1 MHTGK
6 RYTPWEFIKWTKRAI
21 LCMLLLSSIPTVL
34 YAFGWTFIVL
44 PWQPV
49 AIVGTAVA
57 FIVGFKNN
65 ASYNRIWEARQIY
78 GSIINDSRSFAYSV
92 RDALGGKDSEVVRR
106 IIYRHFAWLT
116 AMRFQL
122 REPRAWE
129 NTHSSNND
137 EFRNDRFCIPES
149 ITTLSDEL
157 KPYLNESEHS
167 YILSKKNKATQL
179 TALQS
184 EELAKLRQQGNIND
198 FQWTL
203 LQNSIIKFTDDQGR
217 AERIKNFPY
226 PRNFSSI
233 ATYLLFVFI
242 ILAPFALVGEMD
254 KLGKGSL
261 IEGWSLWLNIPFS
274 ALICWAFHT
283 LDSVGESSVNP
294 FEGTAN
300 DVPITQISRNIEI
313 DLRDMLDETE
323 LPEPILPKRNI
334 VL

>member
-1 MHTGK
+1 ML
-6 RYTPWEFIKWTKRAI
+6 AI
-21 LCMLLLSSIPTVL
+21 AAVPTVL
-34 YAFGWTFIVL
+34 YALGWTFIAL

-65 ASYNRIWEARQIY
+65 ASYNRVWEARQIY
-78 GSIINDSRSFAYSV
+78 GGIINNSRSFAYSL
-92 RDALGGKDSEVVRR
+92 RDALGGKESEDVKR
-106 IIYRHFAWLT
+106 IFYRHFAWLT
-116 AMRFQL
+116 ALRYQL
-122 REPRAWE
+122 REPRPWE
-129 NTHSSNND
+129 NTHAVNND
-137 EFRNDRFCIPES
+137 EFRNDRFCIPETV
-149 ITTLSDEL
+149 TTIAEEL
-157 KPYLNESEHS
+157 KQYLSETEHT
-167 YILSKKNKATQL
+167 YILTKKNKAAQL

-184 EELAKLRQQGNIND
+184 EDLAKLKATGKIND

-203 LQNSIIKFTDDQGR
+203 LQNSLINLTDDQGK

-233 ATYLLFVFI
+233 ATFLLLIFI
-242 ILAPFALVGEMD
+242 TLAPFALVGEMER
-254 KLGKGSL
+254 LGKGSA
-261 IEGWSLWLNIPFS
+261 IEGWSIWLNIPFS

-283 LDSVGESSVNP
+283 LDGVGESSVNP

-313 DLRDMLDETE
+313 DLRDMLDEAV
-323 LPEPILPKRNI
+323 LPEPLMPKRNI